1 MSAFMGKVLWV
12 DLSSQTFT
20 EEQIPDSVY
29 REYLSGI
36 GLAAYLLYDRIPAG
50 ADPLGPENILGFV
63 SGLLTGTP
71 SLFSGRWMAV
81 GTSPLT
87 GTWGD
92 ANCGGYFSLSIKQCG
107 YDGIFF
113 TGISDHPVYLLIGPT
128 GPELRDASELWGKD
142 TAETETLL
150 RERHGKGHKPG
161 VVCIGPA
168 GEHLSRIAGIVHDHG
183 RMAARSGL
191 GGVMGSKNLKAL
203 VLTGSKQVRPV
214 YPEKMRELAKK
225 PAKMARINLPLP
237 AWIMDL
243 LGKILS
249 NPWINVRMPGVLY
262 LAILRRW
269 GTVGMN
275 QTSVEWGDAP
285 IRNWSGTAADFPGS
299 DSKSVSPAVVSHWES
314 QKYHCLSCPLGCGGM
329 MKPNGEIPSSHKPE
343 YETTLAFSGLLL
355 SKDWDAVMLI
365 NDLLNRA
372 GMDSISAGGTVA
384 AAIEWYEKGWITQ
397 ADTDGLELTWGNTEA
412 IVAMVRKMIDREGF
426 GDVLADGSKQ
436 AAIRLDIR
444 SREAVVTAGGSELA
458 MHDPRLDPGF
468 GLHASVEPTP
478 GRHTTGAF
486 IYYDMFRLWTRL
498 PELPKPGLL
507 YNKQEPFRPSRES
520 AIKSVAMSNFT
531 NFFNALGVCMFGAF
545 LGADLLPLFEWANDA
560 SGFDL
565 TPPEYMKIGWRI
577 QTLRQ
582 MFNIKQG
589 IAPARIGVSP
599 RALGIPHQASGPNKG
614 AQVNLEIMRQ
624 NYWSEIG
631 WDATTGIPTRD
642 TLLTLGLTHLIDRE
656 EINGI
661 QDYFDLSGLSGV
673 RPDLPDSGD

>member
-1 MSAFMGKVLWV
+1 
-12 DLSSQTFT
+12 
-20 EEQIPDSVY
+20 
-29 REYLSGI
+29 
-36 GLAAYLLYDRIPAG
+36 
-50 ADPLGPENILGFV
+50 
-63 SGLLTGTP
+63 
-71 SLFSGRWMAV
+71 
-81 GTSPLT
+81 
-87 GTWGD
+87 
-92 ANCGGYFSLSIKQCG
+92 
-107 YDGIFF
+107 
-113 TGISDHPVYLLIGPT
+113 
-128 GPELRDASELWGKD
+128 
-142 TAETETLL
+142 
-150 RERHGKGHKPG
+150 
-161 VVCIGPA
+161 
-168 GEHLSRIAGIVHDHG
+168 
-183 RMAARSGL
+183 
-191 GGVMGSKNLKAL
+191 
-203 VLTGSKQVRPV
+203 
-214 YPEKMRELAKK
+214 
-225 PAKMARINLPLP
+225 
-237 AWIMDL
+237 
-243 LGKILS
+243 
-249 NPWINVRMPGVLY
+249 
-262 LAILRRW
+262 
-269 GTVGMN
+269 
-275 QTSVEWGDAP
+275 
-285 IRNWSGTAADFPGS
+285 
-299 DSKSVSPAVVSHWES
+299 
-314 QKYHCLSCPLGCGGM
+314 

-507 YNKQEPFRPSRES
+507 YDKQEPFRPSRES

-614 AQVNLEIMRQ
+614 
-624 NYWSEIG
+624 G
-631 WDATTGIPTRD
+631 PG
-642 TLLTLGLTHLIDRE
+642 
-656 EINGI
+656 
-661 QDYFDLSGLSGV
+661 
-673 RPDLPDSGD
+673 